1 MKKITTTL
9 FSLLCLQM
17 SMYAQPKADK
27 GFKLLFD
34 GTTTN
39 GWHKFNKPGT
49 IGKGWQAKDGVLMLD
64 PAAKDG
70 GDIVTDNVYENF
82 HLKLEWKVAEGS
94 NSGVMFFV
102 QEGEQYSHPW
112 KTGPEMQVLDNDRH
126 ADAKIHK
133 HRAGDLYD
141 MIASSSEPVKPVGEW
156 NLAEIICNKGKLT
169 FKLNGVVI
177 VETTYNDASWTQ
189 MIANSKFK
197 NMPGFGS
204 FTQGKI
210 GLQDHGDLVWFRNI
224 QIKAL
229 K

>member
-1 MKKITTTL
+1 MKKITATVCAL
-9 FSLLCLQM
+9 LSLCI

-34 GTTTN
+34 GQTTQ
-39 GWHKFNKPGT
+39 GWHKFNMPGF
-49 IGKGWQAKDGVLMLD
+49 IGKGWQVQDGTLMLD
-64 PAAKDG
+64 PTAKDG
-70 GDIVTDNVYENF
+70 GDIVTDNAYENF
-82 HLKLEWKVAEGS
+82 HLKLEWKIAPGG
-94 NSGVMFFV
+94 NSGIMFFV
-102 QEGEQYSHPW
+102 QEGNQYSHPW
-112 KTGPEMQVLDNDRH
+112 KTGPEMQVLDNNAH
-126 ADAKIHK
+126 PDAKIHK

-141 MIASSSEPVKPVGEW
+141 LIASSSEPVKAVGEW

-189 MIANSKFK
+189 MIANSMFK
-197 NMPGFGS
+197 NMPGFGT

-210 GLQDHGDLVWFRNI
+210 ALQDHGDLVWFRNI

>member
-9 FSLLCLQM
+9 FSLLCLHM

-64 PAAKDG
+64 PTAKDG
-70 GDIVTDNVYENF
+70 GDIVTDNAYENF

-141 MIASSSEPVKPVGEW
+141 MIASSSEPVKAVGEW
-156 NLAEIICNKGKLT
+156 NQSEIICNKGKLT

-197 NMPGFGS
+197 NMPGFGT

>member
-9 FSLLCLQM
+9 LSLLCLQM

-34 GTTTN
+34 GQTTN

-64 PAAKDG
+64 PTAKDG
-70 GDIVTDNVYENF
+70 GDIVTDNAYENF
-82 HLKLEWKVAEGS
+82 HLKLEWKIAEGG

-126 ADAKIHK
+126 SDAKIHK

-141 MIASSSEPVKPVGEW
+141 MIASSSETVKPVGEW

-177 VETTYNDASWTQ
+177 VETTYNDASWAQ

-197 NMPGFGS
+197 NMPGFGT

-210 GLQDHGDLVWFRNI
+210 ALQDHGDLVWFRNI
-224 QIKAL
+224 QIKQL